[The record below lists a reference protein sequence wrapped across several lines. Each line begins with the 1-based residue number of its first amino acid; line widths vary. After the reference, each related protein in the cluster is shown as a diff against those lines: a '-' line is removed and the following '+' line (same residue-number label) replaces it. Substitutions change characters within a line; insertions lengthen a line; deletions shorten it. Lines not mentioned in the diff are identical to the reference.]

1 MSKRAG
7 LLNEVI
13 NILTSTSTVNE
24 YGEKVQ
30 TYNVT
35 YTTRARVEH
44 NSGTR
49 STDNNEIFYSY
60 QKTFTVRSYV
70 PVTEFD
76 LIEYDNKKYRIITIE
91 NRVKEYND
99 KLIITE
105 LIND

>member
-1 MSKRAG
+1 MKRAG

-13 NILTSTSTVNE
+13 KIFSPTSTVNE

-30 TYNVT
+30 TYKET
-35 YTTRARVEH
+35 YETRARVTH
-44 NSGTR
+44 DNGAR
-49 STDNNEIFYSY
+49 STENNEIFYSY

-76 LIEYDNKKYRIITIE
+76 QVDYNNKRYRILTIE
-91 NRVKEYND
+91 DRVKDYND

>member
-1 MSKRAG
+1 MKRAG

-13 NILTSTSTVNE
+13 NILAPSSIVNE

-30 TYNVT
+30 TYSVK
-35 YTTRARVEH
+35 YTTRAKVEH

-49 STDNNEIFYSY
+49 SNENNEIFYSY
-60 QKTFTVRSYV
+60 QKSFTVRSYV

-76 LIEYDNKKYRIITIE
+76 LIEYNSKRYRIITIDD
-91 NRVKEYND
+91 RIKVHND
-99 KLIITE
+99 KIIITE